1 MKSVFWCL
9 ASDLT
14 RVAQLIRRSAS
25 IHIKPSLGRSNA
37 KSRFFCLVLM
47 SNIHPAKVESDTLYT
62 DPASVLAADT
72 TSTHT
77 DAAIS
82 TKPPPYLAKF

>member
-1 MKSVFWCL
+1 MFMLNLFKHERCEHV
-9 ASDLT
+9 
-14 RVAQLIRRSAS
+14 
-25 IHIKPSLGRSNA
+25 GRANA
-37 KSRFFCLVLM
+37 KSRFFFLVLM

>member
-1 MKSVFWCL
+1 MLSSGHALDDAV
-9 ASDLT
+9 
-14 RVAQLIRRSAS
+14 V
-25 IHIKPSLGRSNA
+25 GRSNA
-37 KSRFFCLVLM
+37 KSRYFFLVLM